1 MTRSSEYAG
10 LNNELLINLMGVF
23 WKVYGKIPVEIGS
36 DNEDLVA
43 TAAMHRSIYT
53 ARAVPLCRGAA

>member
-23 WKVYGKIPVEIGS
+23 WKVCRKIQS
-36 DNEDLVA
+36 
-43 TAAMHRSIYT
+43 
-53 ARAVPLCRGAA
+53 PL